1 MLNGVLRV
9 RVRDYSLSK
18 SGASSLSIITLISLV
33 ILHGATVWFRSSVHV
48 YIIKLVIIN
57 TLDQLSHLMYI
68 TVLTVKVP
76 TQQFRI
82 LFA

>member
-1 MLNGVLRV
+1 MLNGVLRI

-18 SGASSLSIITLISLV
+18 SGASSLSIITLTSLV
-33 ILHGATVWFRSSVHV
+33 ILHGAAVWFRSSVHV
-48 YIIKLVIIN
+48 YVVIIN

-76 TQQFRI
+76 TPQFRI